1 MANPETDPK
10 TSSVEDAISE
20 ELAKIHS
27 DSYGVG
33 AREIQ
38 TILRGD
44 FVFVI
49 MDIELLKAEQVVMD
63 TGRGELVKGM
73 RGQFQEAIEST
84 FSAAVE
90 RSTGRRVIAFLS
102 DTHLDPSFSVE
113 MFRLGPPVEE
123 TQRPADP
130 DEG

>member
-1 MANPETDPK
+1 MANPKTDPK
-10 TSSVEDAISE
+10 TSSVEDAISQ
-20 ELAKIHS
+20 ELGKIHS
-27 DSYGVG
+27 DSYGIG
-33 AREIQ
+33 AREIH
-38 TILRGD
+38 TIVRGD

-113 MFRLGPPVEE
+113 MFRLGPPVDAA
-123 TQRPADP
+123 QGPADP

>member
-10 TSSVEDAISE
+10 TSSVEDAISQ
-20 ELAKIHS
+20 ELGKIHS

-33 AREIQ
+33 ASEIY
-38 TILRGD
+38 TIVRGD

-123 TQRPADP
+123 TQGPADP
-130 DEG
+130 YEG

>member
-1 MANPETDPK
+1 MANPDTNPK
-10 TSSVEDAISE
+10 TSSVEAAISK
-20 ELAKIHS
+20 ELGQIHS

-33 AREIQ
+33 ASEIY
-38 TILRGD
+38 TIVRGD

-123 TQRPADP
+123 IQGPADP
-130 DEG
+130 YEG